1 MQHRQIFADYDERG
15 IHVYQAFEP
24 RIADSALAHG
34 TFAAGFNLD
43 RMTWIKPSLGW
54 MLHRSKFATA
64 VRQERILK
72 IKLPHEFF
80 LQVLSSAVLTSFEQ
94 EAYASEEVWR
104 AALRASPVRCQ
115 WDPDRDWRD
124 NKLDRRA
131 IQLGLAGSL
140 VHDYVAAVMELKDVT
155 SQAHLYLQLRNARTS
170 ETPADYPQE
179 RPYPISS
186 ELQGHLGM
194 TGYLAN

>member
-1 MQHRQIFADYDERG
+1 MQQRQIFADYDELG

-24 RIADSALAHG
+24 RIVDAALARG
-34 TFAAGFNLD
+34 TFAAGFNLE
-43 RMTWIKPSLGW
+43 RITWIKPSLGW

-72 IKLPHEFF
+72 IKLPHDFF
-80 LQVLSSAVLTSFEQ
+80 LQVLSSAVLTSFEPEAFASQ
-94 EAYASEEVWR
+94 EAWR
-104 AALRASPVRCQ
+104 SALRASPVRCQ

-140 VHDYVAAVMELKDVT
+140 VRDYVAAVMELKDVT
-155 SQAHLYLQLRNARTS
+155 PQAHQYLQLRNAGSR

-179 RPYPISS
+179 RVYAISP
-186 ELQGHLGM
+186 ELRERLGM
-194 TGYLAN
+194 KGDLAN